1 MSCIEQLS
9 WNLRQRGF
17 RITPQ
22 RLAILQALHN
32 GGHMSPSQIYER
44 TRQSMPGMTEATV
57 YRTLEFLAE
66 NDMVLS
72 AKGINSHLAYEL
84 AHNDHHHMVCRT
96 CGHTEILE
104 QGMVQQFYNQ
114 VEMTTAFRLSTGHLT
129 LTGLCARC
137 KDLPTQSKGD
147 E

>member
-9 WNLRQRGF
+9 ETLRASGY

-22 RLAILQALHN
+22 RLAVLQALHV

-44 TRQSMPGMTEATV
+44 TRQSIPGMTEATV

-66 NDMVLS
+66 NDVALY
-72 AKGINSHLAYEL
+72 AKGENSHLAYEL
-84 AHNDHHHMVCRT
+84 ALTDHHHMVCRA
-96 CGHTEILE
+96 CDHTETLE
-104 QGMVQQFYNQ
+104 HGLVQEFYNQ
-114 VEMTTAFRLSTGHLT
+114 IEAITGFRPTTGHLT
-129 LTGLCARC
+129 LTGLCAGC
-137 KDLPTQSKGD
+137 KRSTGG